1 MDGAMEATWHGAE
14 GRRGKVLLQEEKEAA
29 GSLGP
34 STPFDWAAGL
44 EDEQIGN
51 G

>member
-1 MDGAMEATWHGAE
+1 MAWMEASCHAAE
-14 GRRGKVLLQEEKEAA
+14 GRRGKGLLLEEKEAA

-44 EDEQIGN
+44 EDEQIRN